1 MPTYSTAL
9 GNGSMFSITE
19 KQRQCKLCN
28 RRQQRYIV
36 GINVNVGC
44 LRGST
49 PLLRDF
55 LLNGEW
61 MEIWLSE

>member
-9 GNGSMFSITE
+9 GNGSMLSIAE

-36 GINVNVGC
+36 GTNVNVG
-44 LRGST
+44 L
-49 PLLRDF
+49 
-55 LLNGEW
+55 
-61 MEIWLSE
+61 